1 MNSNNSIKCLFVT
14 FFFFLGFSTLSFAQ
28 KEVRKEIKKGNKEY
42 KQEKYS
48 DAEVNYRRALEE
60 NARSTEAAYNLG
72 NSLYKQEKRQEALE
86 QYQAIINNETDKEKL
101 ADAWHNV
108 GNIFLS
114 MKDSQNPEEQKM
126 ALPKSIEAYK
136 NALRKNPKDEETR
149 YNLAL
154 AQKLLQDQQNEDQD
168 QDQDKNQDNQD
179 QQQQEEKEKE
189 QEQQQDKQDQQREQ
203 QQQNSNEMSKESAE
217 QILDAMMQE
226 EKNTQ
231 EKVKEQQMK
240 QQQSNKKDKNW

>member
-1 MNSNNSIKCLFVT
+1 MT
-14 FFFFLGFSTLSFAQ
+14 FSLLLGFSSLSFAQ
-28 KEVRKEIKKGNKEY
+28 KQVRKEIRKGNKEY
-42 KQEKYS
+42 KQEKYP

-60 NARSTEAAYNLG
+60 NARSIEAAYNLG

-86 QYQAIINNETDKEKL
+86 QYQAMINNETDKEKL
-101 ADAWHNV
+101 ADAWHNI
-108 GNIFLS
+108 GNVFLS
-114 MKDSQNPEEQKM
+114 MKDSQNPEEQKV
-126 ALPKSIEAYK
+126 ALPRSIEAYK
-136 NALRKNPKDEETR
+136 NALRNNPKDEETR

-168 QDQDKNQDNQD
+168 QDQNQDNQD
-179 QQQQEEKEKE
+179 QQQQDKEKEKE
-189 QEQQQDKQDQQREQ
+189 QEQKQQDQQDKQDQQQEQ

-231 EKVKEQQMK
+231 EKVKEQQMR

>member
-1 MNSNNSIKCLFVT
+1 M
-14 FFFFLGFSTLSFAQ
+14 GFSTLSLAQ
-28 KEVRKEIKKGNKEY
+28 KEVRREVKRGNKEY

-72 NSLYKQEKRQEALE
+72 NSLFKQEKRQEALE
-86 QYQAIINNETDKEKL
+86 QYQVTINNETDNKKI
-101 ADAWHNV
+101 ANAWHNV
-108 GNIFLS
+108 GNVFLS

-136 NALRKNPKDEETR
+136 NALRKNPKDDETR

-154 AQKLLQDQQNEDQD
+154 AQKLLQDQQGEDQD
-168 QDQDKNQDNQD
+168 QSQDNQD
-179 QQQQEEKEKE
+179 QQQQQDKEKE
-189 QEQQQDKQDQQREQ
+189 QEKEQEQKQDQQDQQQDQ
-203 QQQNSNEMSKESAE
+203 QQQNSNEMSKENAE

-231 EKVKEQQMK
+231 ERVKEQQMR
-240 QQQSNKKDKNW
+240 QQQSKKKDKNW